1 MVIWKVIDAA
11 RQSGLVKAAAA
22 LCVLGIIIVSLL
34 PETERVPTG
43 LPNGKLEHFLAY
55 SVTGLLLGLAMSG
68 RKAPILAALNLAL
81 LACLLEFLQQ
91 WSAGRHPR
99 VSDAVVGALAGM
111 LGAGLSAW
119 LRKGAEAHLIDMVGP
134 VASLPEH
141 ERNRV
146 RNLRNALM
154 RKTGSSNRQRYLS
167 RRGYAVTRT
176 MESAQTAILA
186 VILHDL
192 VSEDHVVP

>member
-1 MVIWKVIDAA
+1 MVIWKVIDCA
-11 RQSGLVKAAAA
+11 RQSGWVKAAAA
-22 LCVLGIIIVSLL
+22 LCVLAICIGSLL

-43 LPNGKLEHFLAY
+43 LPDGKLEHFLAY

-119 LRKGAEAHLIDMVGP
+119 LRKGAEAHLN
-134 VASLPEH
+134 EH

-146 RNLRNALM
+146 RL
-154 RKTGSSNRQRYLS
+154 G
-167 RRGYAVTRT
+167 V
-176 MESAQTAILA
+176 
-186 VILHDL
+186 
-192 VSEDHVVP
+192 

>member
-1 MVIWKVIDAA
+1 MVIWKVIDWAC
-11 RQSGLVKAAAA
+11 QSGWVKAAAA
-22 LCVLGIIIVSLL
+22 LCVLAICIGSLL

-43 LPNGKLEHFLAY
+43 LPYGKLEHFLAY

-119 LRKGAEAHLIDMVGP
+119 LRKGAEAHL
-134 VASLPEH
+134 ASSPEH

-146 RNLRNALM
+146 RL
-154 RKTGSSNRQRYLS
+154 G
-167 RRGYAVTRT
+167 V
-176 MESAQTAILA
+176 
-186 VILHDL
+186 
-192 VSEDHVVP
+192 

>member
-11 RQSGLVKAAAA
+11 RQSGWVKAAAA
-22 LCVLGIIIVSLL
+22 LCVLAICIGSLL
-34 PETERVPTG
+34 PQTERVPTG
-43 LPNGKLEHFLAY
+43 LPGKLEHFLAY

-91 WSAGRHPR
+91 WSPGRHPR

-119 LRKGAEAHLIDMVGP
+119 LRKGAEAHPCGRI
-134 VASLPEH
+134 
-141 ERNRV
+141 R
-146 RNLRNALM
+146 
-154 RKTGSSNRQRYLS
+154 RKLTG
-167 RRGYAVTRT
+167 A
-176 MESAQTAILA
+176 
-186 VILHDL
+186 
-192 VSEDHVVP
+192 

>member
-1 MVIWKVIDAA
+1 M
-11 RQSGLVKAAAA
+11 
-22 LCVLGIIIVSLL
+22 

-43 LPNGKLEHFLAY
+43 LPYGKLEHFLT

-81 LACLLEFLQQ
+81 LACLLEVLQQ

-119 LRKGAEAHLIDMVGP
+119 LRKGAEAH
-134 VASLPEH
+134 
-141 ERNRV
+141 RNGRI
-146 RNLRNALM
+146 RRQL
-154 RKTGSSNRQRYLS
+154 TG
-167 RRGYAVTRT
+167 A
-176 MESAQTAILA
+176 
-186 VILHDL
+186 
-192 VSEDHVVP
+192 

>member
-1 MVIWKVIDAA
+1 MVIWKVINAC
-11 RQSGLVKAAAA
+11 QSGWVKAAAA
-22 LCVLGIIIVSLL
+22 LCVLAICIGSLL
-34 PETERVPTG
+34 PETDRVPTG
-43 LPNGKLEHFLAY
+43 LPDGKLEHFLAY

-119 LRKGAEAHLIDMVGP
+119 LRKGA
-134 VASLPEH
+134 ASP
-141 ERNRV
+141 
-146 RNLRNALM
+146 AKCAS
-154 RKTGSSNRQRYLS
+154 RKTPDRQATFEMRSCAKQGQATASGTSYGQGLRSNASNGVGSNCNP
-167 RRGYAVTRT
+167 RRH
-176 MESAQTAILA
+176 S
-186 VILHDL
+186 
-192 VSEDHVVP
+192 S

>member
-1 MVIWKVIDAA
+1 MVIWKVINAA
-11 RQSGLVKAAAA
+11 RQSGWVKAAAA
-22 LCVLGIIIVSLL
+22 LCVLAICIGSLL

-43 LPNGKLEHFLAY
+43 LPGKLEHFLAY
-55 SVTGLLLGLAMSG
+55 SVTGLLLAFAMSG

-81 LACLLEFLQQ
+81 LACFLEFLQQ

-119 LRKGAEAHLIDMVGP
+119 AAQRCRSAPEWVGP
-134 VASLPEH
+134 VASSPEH

-146 RNLRNALM
+146 RL
-154 RKTGSSNRQRYLS
+154 G
-167 RRGYAVTRT
+167 V
-176 MESAQTAILA
+176 
-186 VILHDL
+186 
-192 VSEDHVVP
+192 

>member
-22 LCVLGIIIVSLL
+22 LCVLVIIIVSLL

-43 LPNGKLEHFLAY
+43 LPDGKLEHFLAY

-119 LRKGAEAHLIDMVGP
+119 LRKGAEAHLNG
-134 VASLPEH
+134 
-141 ERNRV
+141 RTR
-146 RNLRNALM
+146 
-154 RKTGSSNRQRYLS
+154 RK
-167 RRGYAVTRT
+167 
-176 MESAQTAILA
+176 LA
-186 VILHDL
+186 GA
-192 VSEDHVVP
+192 

>member
-1 MVIWKVIDAA
+1 MVIWKVINAA
-11 RQSGLVKAAAA
+11 RQSGWVKAAAA
-22 LCVLGIIIVSLL
+22 LSVLAICIGSLL
-34 PETERVPTG
+34 PQTERVPTG
-43 LPNGKLEHFLAY
+43 LPGKLEHFLAY

-91 WSAGRHPR
+91 WSPGRHPR

-119 LRKGAEAHLIDMVGP
+119 LRKGAEAHLKVGP
-134 VASLPEH
+134 VASSPEH

-146 RNLRNALM
+146 RLR
-154 RKTGSSNRQRYLS
+154 
-167 RRGYAVTRT
+167 
-176 MESAQTAILA
+176 I
-186 VILHDL
+186 
-192 VSEDHVVP
+192 